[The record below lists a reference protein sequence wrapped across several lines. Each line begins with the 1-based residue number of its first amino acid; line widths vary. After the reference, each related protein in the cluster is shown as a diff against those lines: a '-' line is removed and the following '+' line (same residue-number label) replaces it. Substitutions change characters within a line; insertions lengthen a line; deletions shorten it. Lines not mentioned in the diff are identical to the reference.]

1 MVSYRQKSRL
11 CSAEIP
17 NPDYLGVMGRNHLY
31 FQQNSKSVYLETI
44 LGFMGCNTSM
54 ISNYL
59 TCSRK
64 GIWDSYT
71 LGSGLG
77 RAVKQERELCLKF
90 AIGYHIL
97 PSQLQSQKCD
107 RTRLKHTSSNI
118 FSSIM
123 SIFTDSNKFCSFQN
137 GERKL
142 ILQHQNMSPPRIQLG
157 ETSVNS

>member
-1 MVSYRQKSRL
+1 MFSRNSKSRL
-11 CSAEIP
+11 SWSYGQKSPLFSAE
-17 NPDYLGVMGRNHLY
+17 
-31 FQQNSKSVYLETI
+31 FQIRLSRK
-44 LGFMGCNTSM
+44 GCNTSM

-71 LGSGLG
+71 LGSGFG
-77 RAVKQERELCLKF
+77 RAVKQRECLKF
-90 AIGYHIL
+90 AIGYYIL

-118 FSSIM
+118 FNSIM
-123 SIFTDSNKFCSFQN
+123 SIFTDSIKFCSFQN

-142 ILQHQNMSPPRIQLG
+142 ILQHQNMCT
-157 ETSVNS
+157 TSYIAP

>member
-1 MVSYRQKSRL
+1 MFQIQIIL
-11 CSAEIP
+11 
-17 NPDYLGVMGRNHLY
+17 VMGRNHLY
-31 FQQNSKSVYLETI
+31 FQQNSKSDYLETI

-71 LGSGLG
+71 LGSGFG
-77 RAVKQERELCLKF
+77 RTVKQRECLKF

-118 FSSIM
+118 FNSIM
-123 SIFTDSNKFCSFQN
+123 SIFTDSSKFCSFQN

-142 ILQHQNMSPPRIQLG
+142 ILQHQNMCI
-157 ETSVNS
+157 TSYIAW

>member
-1 MVSYRQKSRL
+1 MGGNFKSRLSWNEMVSYRQKSRL

-17 NPDYLGVMGRNHLY
+17 NPD
-31 FQQNSKSVYLETI
+31 QLETI

-71 LGSGLG
+71 LGSGFG
-77 RAVKQERELCLKF
+77 RAVKQRECLKF

-118 FSSIM
+118 FNSIM
-123 SIFTDSNKFCSFQN
+123 SIFTESNKFCSFQN

-142 ILQHQNMSPPRIQLG
+142 ILQHQNMCT
-157 ETSVNS
+157 TS